1 MARSTLARH
10 RLATVHRFA
19 RTSAEGGG
27 GGNGAAGGTGGTGST
42 GSGTDNGAAG
52 SGTGTGGN
60 TGGSGSSG
68 TGSGPNGFPENTP
81 LEQMDAPQ
89 REAYWKHY
97 ARHHEARANARADY
111 DEQKRLADQYREQ
124 QRQQMTPDQRAIDEA
139 KEAGRREALETSN
152 AEQVSN
158 LLRVSLEARGKTGD
172 ELTTLVAAANPAA
185 FITEGKV
192 DAAKVS
198 AYAATLTPAQQGG
211 GQGGAQGGGGR
222 GADLGQGRREGGS
235 KPSVSAGRDL
245 FTDRHKPR
253 QSAGSSA

>member
-27 GGNGAAGGTGGTGST
+27 GGTGGTGST
-42 GSGTDNGAAG
+42 GSGTDSGAAG
-52 SGTGTGGN
+52 SGAGSGTGGN
-60 TGGSGSSG
+60 AGGSGAGG
-68 TGSGPNGFPENTP
+68 TGNGSNGFPENTP
-81 LEQMDAPQ
+81 LEQMDATQ

-111 DEQKRLADQYREQ
+111 DEQKKLADQFREQ
-124 QRQQMTPDQRAIDEA
+124 QRQEMTPNQLAIDEA
-139 KEAGRREALETSN
+139 KETGRREALESSN

-158 LLRVSLEARGKTGD
+158 LLRVSLEARGKSGD

-185 FITEGKV
+185 FITDGKV

-198 AYAATLTPAQQGG
+198 TYAATLSPASQNG
-211 GQGGAQGGGGR
+211 GQGGGR
-222 GADLGQGRREGGS
+222 AADLGQGRREGGG
-235 KPSVSAGRDL
+235 KPSVTAGRDL
-245 FTDRHKPR
+245 FADRNKSR
-253 QSAGSSA
+253 QTSGSNA